1 MGGVWKK
8 EEIEKVLSVIDDAI
22 KSGEVVNKSNTKTKK
37 KDKLILPKRKGRR
50 PDFPYYENINQY
62 GDKLKQYILWIC
74 SDDLL
79 HSDEQIFEEIFKEL
93 PYTKRGNRIRRVIDE
108 EIKYLRSKGKIK

>member
-1 MGGVWKK
+1 M
-8 EEIEKVLSVIDDAI
+8 L
-22 KSGEVVNKSNTKTKK
+22 
-37 KDKLILPKRKGRR
+37 KRKGRK
-50 PDFPYYENINQY
+50 PYFPNKDNINQY

-93 PYTKRGNRIRRVIDE
+93 PYTKRGNRIRRVIE
-108 EIKYLRSKGKIK
+108 KEFKLQRNYYFWKMVTRCCSWKSFLSTGNQ